1 MTDLPRHDPFAL
13 VTVRVEP
20 ERHGPEGWFSGL
32 GLVGPEVPTVRRFD
46 DAALQAAVDRV
57 LSSLPADSRAAELEV
72 GADQRGVAVVV
83 AVKLSQGWSL
93 RGGIAY
99 DLDGTWG
106 GKVNLRW
113 QG

>member
-1 MTDLPRHDPFAL
+1 MTDLPRDPFAL
-13 VTVRVEP
+13 VTVPVPRLK
-20 ERHGPEGWFSGL
+20 GWFSGL
-32 GLVGPEVPTVRRFD
+32 GLVGAEEVTVRRFD

-57 LSSLPADSRAAELEV
+57 LSGLPADRRAAELEV

-83 AVKLSQGWSL
+83 AVKFPHGWSL

-99 DLDGTWG
+99 DMDGTWG

-113 QG
+113 EG